1 MKERIEEL
9 LKKEYPEIDFYAS
22 DELVD
27 DGILDSLT
35 VLGIISLLTAE
46 FHVEIPMEEIIPDNF
61 NSIDAMAELISDLV

>member
-35 VLGIISLLTAE
+35 VLGIISLITAE
-46 FHVEIPMEEIIPDNF
+46 FKVEIPMEEIIPDNF
-61 NSIDAMAELISDLV
+61 NSIDAMAELVSDLV